1 MFSVFNISNDFKR
14 ILKNFSFLSLLQIVQ
29 ILSSFIVIP
38 YLIKKLGGDIYG
50 VVVYCQSIVAFLGL
64 FITYGF
70 NITVTKQV
78 AENSSDLLMLS
89 KLFWGTIFLK
99 TFIFF
104 LIFIMLLIST
114 YIFPFLGE
122 YREIYILTYIM
133 HIGTVLFPDWFFQGI
148 EKMQNITLVMI
159 ITKLL
164 AVGIIFLGV
173 KGQSDL
179 LVVPI
184 TFSVTMILAGLLG
197 VFIAIKK
204 YRMYLCFP
212 SVDFYKEQLKGGFSY
227 FFSTITANSKD
238 YLNTFL
244 IGIFLN
250 YNAVAIYDLCNKIV
264 KVLLIPASM
273 FSQAVFPKLSREKNL
288 VFRKKVETVLVVYG
302 IGIVLVFWV
311 VPKVFFSSIING
323 LDPLLFYKTLNV
335 FIIMIPLLCLT
346 MSRGVLLLIAFG
358 QSKLFS
364 MSIIYSVL
372 VYLIGFVFLYLS
384 DSVNLIS
391 LIIIILCSLI
401 AELFCSTIYGRR
413 FIMKNIK

>member
-1 MFSVFNISNDFKR
+1 MLSKFNVSKDLKR

-29 ILSSFIVIP
+29 ILSSLIVIP
-38 YLIKKLGGDIYG
+38 YLIKKLGGDVYG

-70 NITVTKQV
+70 NITVTKQI

-133 HIGTVLFPDWFFQGI
+133 HVGTVLFPDWFFQGI
-148 EKMQNITLVMI
+148 ERMQNITLVMI

-173 KGQSDL
+173 NGQSDL

-184 TFSVTMILAGLLG
+184 TFSLTMILAGVLG
-197 VFIAIKK
+197 VFIAVKK
-204 YRMYLCFP
+204 YQMYLCFP
-212 SVDFYKEQLKGGFSY
+212 SYDFYKEQLKGGWAY

-244 IGIFLN
+244 IGVFLN

-264 KVLLIPASM
+264 KVLVIPASM
-273 FSQAVFPKLSREKNL
+273 FSQAVFPKLSREKSL
-288 VFRKKVETVLVVYG
+288 LFRGKVEKVLMIYG
-302 IGIVLVFWV
+302 IGIALFFWAI
-311 VPKVFFSSIING
+311 PKVSFSSIING
-323 LDPLLFYKTLNV
+323 LDFLLFSETLNM
-335 FIIMIPLLCLT
+335 FIIMVPLLCLT

-364 MSIIYSVL
+364 KSIVYSVL
-372 VYLIGFVFLYLS
+372 VYLIGFGCLYIF
-384 DSVNLIS
+384 DSINLIN

-401 AELFCSTIYGRR
+401 VEVICSSLYGYRY
-413 FIMKNIK
+413 IISKIN

>member
-1 MFSVFNISNDFKR
+1 MFSVFNISNDLKR

-29 ILSSFIVIP
+29 IFSSFIVFP

-50 VVVYCQSIVAFLGL
+50 VLVYCQSIVAFLGL

-99 TFIFF
+99 TSIFI
-104 LIFIMLLIST
+104 LIFILLLIST

-179 LVVPI
+179 VVVPI
-184 TFSVTMILAGLLG
+184 TFSLTMILAGLLG

-264 KVLLIPASM
+264 KLLVIPASM
-273 FSQAVFPKLSREKNL
+273 FSQAVFPRLSREKSL
-288 VFRKKVETVLVVYG
+288 VF
-302 IGIVLVFWV
+302 
-311 VPKVFFSSIING
+311 
-323 LDPLLFYKTLNV
+323 
-335 FIIMIPLLCLT
+335 
-346 MSRGVLLLIAFG
+346 
-358 QSKLFS
+358 
-364 MSIIYSVL
+364 
-372 VYLIGFVFLYLS
+372 
-384 DSVNLIS
+384 
-391 LIIIILCSLI
+391 
-401 AELFCSTIYGRR
+401 
-413 FIMKNIK
+413 